1 MFKTC
6 LKNGVP
12 IYCVL
17 LVGVI
22 SCICFLSISNSTSTV
37 FGWFVNLGT
46 VSFLLTYAV
55 IFITYLRFHAAMKLK
70 RGGPELYHRTPLG
83 MQPYASWFG
92 LSFVVLILVFNGFDV
107 FFPGRFTA
115 SRFFTCYF
123 GIFFLVVLFAG
134 WKVVRA
140 AKGDGGAGWGVRTR
154 DVDLLSGKRE
164 IDDEEQ
170 AFLAVRR
177 VRKEMTNAREE
188 GWWRKGIR
196 RASGFW
202 FT

>member
-1 MFKTC
+1 
-6 LKNGVP
+6 
-12 IYCVL
+12 VL

-22 SCICFLSISNSTSTV
+22 SCICFLSTSNSTSTV

-46 VSFLLTYAV
+46 VSFLLTYAI
-55 IFITYLRFHAAMKLK
+55 IFITHLRFHAAMKLG

-92 LSFVVLILVFNGFDV
+92 LSFVVLILIFNGFDI

-115 SRFFTCYF
+115 SGFFTCYF

-140 AKGDGGAGWGVRTR
+140 VRGDGGTGWGVRTR
-154 DVDLLSGKRE
+154 DIDLWSGKKE

-170 AFLAVRR
+170 AFLTARR
-177 VRKEMTNAREE
+177 VKEEMTDAREE
-188 GWWRKGIR
+188 RWWRKGLR